1 MPSSAVAICL
11 TYSLIVQYCIN
22 PPGNFSD
29 AIPLMLLG
37 AVLGLPAVL
46 ILMATGKIVYVSW
59 MLIYM
64 LSLPIW
70 NFVLP
75 VYAYWHFDDFSWG
88 QTRQVAGETRDKGHD
103 HKAGGTIEVNAVPLR
118 RWEDWERS
126 RLRKIKRENKR
137 KQEFARAF
145 GTRKF
150 HDGNTL
156 STYTDGES
164 SRFDPSDTN
173 SMFSAEEDR
182 WGLQIGQYAE
192 EPIGAVPPVGLYQVD
207 DNATIAETVD
217 HDKLEAMLDE
227 EGWDD
232 DDLGPQSGNITPSGS
247 MAFSNQHLYEAQQ
260 ASQHRQYSNNKGYA
274 QSPVRMY
281 QLTDPA
287 PRNSDSSLTRLDPNE
302 STPSIGSPLSPRR
315 YSPEGSSA
323 GRYDQTYYPQQ
334 ANHFPVNQDDSPS
347 KTSGFDTRPLNGRG
361 HVKRRSG
368 GGSGNKDLPMAPFR

>member
-1 MPSSAVAICL
+1 MPPTAVAICL

-46 ILMATGKIVYVSW
+46 ILLATGKVVYVSW

-88 QTRQVAGETRDKGHD
+88 QTRQVQGETRDTGHD
-103 HKAGGTIEVNAVPLR
+103 TKPGGTIEVNAVPLR

-150 HDGNTL
+150 HENNTL

-173 SMFSAEEDR
+173 SMFSAEDDR
-182 WGLQIGQYAE
+182 WGLQIGQYNE

-207 DNATIAETVD
+207 DSSTIAETVD
-217 HDKLEAMLDE
+217 HNKLEAMLDE

-232 DDLGPQSGNITPSGS
+232 DDVQSGNVTPSGS
-247 MAFSNQHLYEAQQ
+247 MGFSGQQPLYETQN
-260 ASQHRQYSNNKGYA
+260 ASQHRSYGNKGYA

-302 STPSIGSPLSPRR
+302 SSASIGSPLSPRR
-315 YSPEGSSA
+315 YSPEGSSS
-323 GRYDQTYYPQQ
+323 RYDPTYYPQQ
-334 ANHFPVNQDDSPS
+334 SMHMPTNQDDSPS
-347 KTSGFDTRPLNGRG
+347 KTSAFDTRPLNGRG

-368 GGSGNKDLPMAPFR
+368 GGSQNGHKDLPIAPFR